1 MKLIKC
7 HIENFGKLKNVDYS
21 FNSGLTEFCEQNGFG
36 KTTLAAFIKAMFYGL
51 PSVRV
56 NTKEFNDRKH
66 FYPFSGGKFGGNII
80 FEFNGAI
87 YRIER
92 YFGKKSDTEDELSVY
107 CNNKIFNGFSAD
119 IGRAIFGV
127 DKESFER
134 TVFITSDSVDS
145 NTTSGICAKLNC
157 FVENA
162 DGETAFDN
170 VIAKI
175 ERAKKNLK
183 AAKGSN
189 DLISQT
195 NQAIFDKK
203 SEIANL
209 EIIAKSLDESY
220 TKKNVLE
227 QKIIAEEAEIDKVKN
242 ANLVIERWEKYDAL
256 AANGKRIQSELN
268 ERQNKYPY
276 GLPDNDE
283 IQSLK
288 NCVKQK
294 TMLDGAQTVATF
306 DAEKQKRLQELSDAF
321 HGGVPDEQTLK
332 SLRYDLDEIK
342 GIAVKTAGLTEN
354 DGGRRQADLQ
364 QKFARGVPSQTQI
377 DSLENEVEKY
387 RTLENRRKAQTTLS
401 APVNTSKKNNVLCI
415 MLLIAFA
422 VVAITGIA
430 LIFVNTIAGSALL
443 AVGVVSAVID
453 AIIWILKGN
462 AATHSTVIIDRSA
475 IEMQAQLQQTEG
487 DIREVLVKYGYYS
500 QNGVAFDFEM
510 LKKDLADLKQY
521 GEDAAVKQLKIA
533 ELEAR
538 RDRLVSKA
546 ESIFV
551 KYNIECGDLQN
562 AYDIL
567 YNRINEYKNLK
578 SDAVRAERGADD
590 TKKQL
595 EGIYAAINAIFDKY
609 KIQISDNVYEQIT
622 ELERAGADIL
632 RLQGELEVAI
642 YEMKD
647 YASKYNLTER
657 PANEIVDVS
666 QLSEQVKEGR
676 NQLAILDGQISTD
689 EAMIEN
695 LNDRYSELEVLE
707 EKLNDYKRRHY
718 VLSETEKMIKKADQ
732 NLKDRY
738 VAPVKDI
745 FIKYAD
751 MIEKTLGEK
760 INIDMDFN
768 IMFEHS
774 GEIYSEKH
782 FSSGL
787 RSICALCMRLAFVQN
802 MYGEE
807 KPFII
812 MDDPFVFLDGV
823 HMENTSRVIK
833 ELAKDNQIIYFCC
846 HDSRKMEALSE

>member
-1 MKLIKC
+1 
-7 HIENFGKLKNVDYS
+7 
-21 FNSGLTEFCEQNGFG
+21 
-36 KTTLAAFIKAMFYGL
+36 
-51 PSVRV
+51 
-56 NTKEFNDRKH
+56 
-66 FYPFSGGKFGGNII
+66 
-80 FEFNGAI
+80 
-87 YRIER
+87 
-92 YFGKKSDTEDELSVY
+92 
-107 CNNKIFNGFSAD
+107 
-119 IGRAIFGV
+119 
-127 DKESFER
+127 
-134 TVFITSDSVDS
+134 
-145 NTTSGICAKLNC
+145 
-157 FVENA
+157 
-162 DGETAFDN
+162 
-170 VIAKI
+170 
-175 ERAKKNLK
+175 
-183 AAKGSN
+183 
-189 DLISQT
+189 
-195 NQAIFDKK
+195 
-203 SEIANL
+203 
-209 EIIAKSLDESY
+209 
-220 TKKNVLE
+220 
-227 QKIIAEEAEIDKVKN
+227 
-242 ANLVIERWEKYDAL
+242 
-256 AANGKRIQSELN
+256 
-268 ERQNKYPY
+268 
-276 GLPDNDE
+276 
-283 IQSLK
+283 
-288 NCVKQK
+288 
-294 TMLDGAQTVATF
+294 
-306 DAEKQKRLQELSDAF
+306 
-321 HGGVPDEQTLK
+321 
-332 SLRYDLDEIK
+332 
-342 GIAVKTAGLTEN
+342 
-354 DGGRRQADLQ
+354 
-364 QKFARGVPSQTQI
+364 
-377 DSLENEVEKY
+377 
-387 RTLENRRKAQTTLS
+387 
-401 APVNTSKKNNVLCI
+401 

-622 ELERAGADIL
+622 EIERAGADIL

>member
-51 PSVRV
+51 PSVRI
-56 NTKEFNDRKH
+56 NAKEFNDRKH

-92 YFGKKSDTEDELSVY
+92 YFGKKSDTEDELTVY
-107 CNNKIFNGFSAD
+107 CNNKIFHGFGAD

-134 TVFITSDSVDS
+134 TVFITSDTVDS
-145 NTTSGICAKLNC
+145 NATSGICAKLNC

-162 DGETAFDN
+162 DGEVAFDN

-175 ERAKKNLK
+175 ERARKNLK

-209 EIIAKSLDESY
+209 EIIAKSLNESY
-220 TKKNVLE
+220 TKKNALE
-227 QKIIAEEAEIDKVKN
+227 QTILAEETEIDKVKN
-242 ANLVIERWEKYDAL
+242 TNLVIERWEKYDAL
-256 AANGKRIQSELN
+256 AANGKRVQAELSEWQS
-268 ERQNKYPY
+268 RYPY
-276 GLPDNDE
+276 GLPDKGE
-283 IQSLK
+283 ILSLK
-288 NCVKQK
+288 NCAKQE
-294 TMLDGAQTVATF
+294 TMLSGAQTVAAF
-306 DAEKQKRLQELSDAF
+306 DGEKQKRLQELSFKF

-332 SLRYDLDEIK
+332 SLRSDLDEIK
-342 GIAVKTAGLTEN
+342 GIAVKAAGLTEN
-354 DGGRRQADLQ
+354 DGGRRQTELQ
-364 QKFARGVPSQTQI
+364 QKFAGGVPSQTQI
-377 DSLENEVEKY
+377 DNLEKKVEEY
-387 RTLENRRKAQTTLS
+387 RTLENRRKAQTALT
-401 APVNTSKKNNVLCI
+401 APVNTPKKNNVLYI
-415 MLLIAFA
+415 ALLAVFAAIA
-422 VVAITGIA
+422 VAGIA
-430 LIFVNTIAGSALL
+430 LIFVNTIVGVALL
-443 AVGVVSAVID
+443 AVGVVAAVID
-453 AIIWILKGN
+453 VIVWKLKG
-462 AATHSTVIIDRSA
+462 ATATHSTVIIDRSA
-475 IEMQAQLQQTEG
+475 IDTQAQLQQIEG
-487 DIREVLVKYGYYS
+487 AVREVLVKYGYYS
-500 QNGVAFDFEM
+500 QNGIAFDFEM
-510 LKKDLADLKQY
+510 LKKDLTDFKQY
-521 GEDAAVKQLKIA
+521 GEDAADRQAKIA
-533 ELEAR
+533 ELNAR
-538 RDRLVSKA
+538 RGELVSKA
-546 ESIFV
+546 ESVFI

-562 AYDIL
+562 AYNIL
-567 YNRINEYKNLK
+567 YNLINEYKNLQA
-578 SDAVRAERGADD
+578 DAARAERGADD

-595 EGIYAAINAIFDKY
+595 DGIYAAINAVLGKY
-609 KIQISDNVYEQIT
+609 KIQISENISEQVT
-622 ELERAGADIL
+622 EIERASTEIL
-632 RLQGELEVAI
+632 RLQGELESI
-642 YEMKD
+642 KSEMKD

-657 PANEIVDVS
+657 PAEETMDVS
-666 QLSEQVKEGR
+666 QLSEQVKEER
-676 NQLAILDGQISTD
+676 NQLVILDGQISTD

-695 LNDRYSELEVLE
+695 LDDRYSELEVLE

-751 MIEKTLGEK
+751 VIEKTLGEK
-760 INIDMDFN
+760 INIDTDFN
-768 IMFEHS
+768 ITFEHS

-812 MDDPFVFLDGV
+812 MDDPFVFLDDK
-823 HMENTSRVIK
+823 HMENTSKVIK

-846 HDSRKMEALSE
+846 HDSRKIKALN